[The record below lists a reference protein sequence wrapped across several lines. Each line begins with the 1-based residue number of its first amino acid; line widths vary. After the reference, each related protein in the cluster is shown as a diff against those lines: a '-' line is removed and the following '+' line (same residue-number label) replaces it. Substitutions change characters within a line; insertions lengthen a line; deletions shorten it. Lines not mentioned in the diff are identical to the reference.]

1 MTQKVN
7 TPTSVTSV
15 TLTPLARVV
24 RTVIQVVLAVGA
36 AIPTILNTPLVS
48 GNAGLT
54 KDVLILGGWITAIT
68 ALQNVLEHAGILPVI
83 GGKPG
88 PLAVPSL

>member
-1 MTQKVN
+1 MPQRVN
-7 TPTSVTSV
+7 TTATVTSV

-24 RTVIQVVLAVGA
+24 RTIVQIVLAVGV
-36 AIPTILNTPLVS
+36 AIPTILNTPFIS

-54 KDVLILGGWITAIT
+54 KDLLILGGWIAAFT
-68 ALQNVLEHAGILPVI
+68 ALQNVLEHAGIIPVF
-83 GGKPG
+83 GAKPG